1 MDDYDGGVF
10 YKKEIEKL
18 IEESEDIDLLDL
30 VYKILIE
37 AKKPDICVM
46 TTYDLE
52 KGVRTTI
59 EAKVIEEGK
68 FILNAQKF
76 NQTIRVMGGE
86 EITLTGDEYTVLNV
100 SSCCPYGPVPVGEL
114 RYKGFFQE

>member
-37 AKKPDICVM
+37 AKK
-46 TTYDLE
+46 
-52 KGVRTTI
+52 
-59 EAKVIEEGK
+59 
-68 FILNAQKF
+68 
-76 NQTIRVMGGE
+76 
-86 EITLTGDEYTVLNV
+86 
-100 SSCCPYGPVPVGEL
+100 
-114 RYKGFFQE
+114 